1 MRGKSSSFRIMTKI
15 TLATLG
21 AAAMLAPGAGL
32 AQGDL
37 LIAPTRLVLDGRRG
51 GEVILSNTGNE
62 PETYRVTLELRRMNE
77 NGDLEP
83 VAESDANATEKAA
96 LAMIRYA
103 PRRVTLPPS
112 QPQSIRISVRPGADL
127 PDGEYRVH
135 MSFAALPK
143 VHPVADAPASQ
154 TGISINL
161 IPIYGIVMPIIV
173 RKGELTVKAEL
184 ANPHIVRGPK
194 GDDFAVDMTRSGTE
208 SATTPAPACTYMT
221 PSFTTEVL
229 STMQLSISPSAEK
242 YPTQPAYGPRA
253 SSSSSSMISMARTL
267 GAPDTVPAGNPA
279 ISASTAS
286 WSAASLPST
295 FDTMC
300 ITWL

>member
-173 RKGELTVKAEL
+173 RKGELTVKAGL

-194 GDDFAVDMTRSGTE
+194 GDDCAVDMTRSGTE
-208 SATTPAPACTYMT
+208 SVYGDILVYPRGAKDPVFIIRGVGVYPEINVRHASFPVTPEQEAAMKGPVHVEFRQA
-221 PSFTTEVL
+221 SENGGAEIA
-229 STMQLSISPSAEK
+229 SI
-242 YPTQPAYGPRA
+242 
-253 SSSSSSMISMARTL
+253 
-267 GAPDTVPAGNPA
+267 DTVIG
-279 ISASTAS
+279 
-286 WSAASLPST
+286 
-295 FDTMC
+295 
-300 ITWL
+300 